1 MTQVDDPSGG
11 ANSGAM
17 GFFSQIADALGGN
30 GDLSDP
36 NAMAKQGFLA
46 GLAHG
51 FAQAAMPQRF
61 KTPFG
66 AVLGNV
72 AYEGAQGQQQGALNA
87 LKLQLAQAQ
96 PALVGAR
103 TIAKNFGNQQ
113 SLQMVNILRAS
124 QGLPP
129 LSMAD
134 VDVLGTSTSGGGIS
148 PAARAKLVKALQ
160 GRGAAPTFGSSVAPG
175 PSTSA
180 IAAPSSNLSDAT
192 AASTAGAP
200 PIPQPTPAPFDPTRD
215 MSREN
220 FDHTVKASGKSADE
234 VASILRARGL
244 NVPDEWLGRTSM
256 TPLERWLRRQTTPPA
271 AAPRIALPQQ
281 AP

>member
-72 AYEGAQGQQQGALNA
+72 AYEGAQGRQQGALNA

-103 TIAKNFGNQQ
+103 AIAKNLGNQQ
-113 SLQMVNILRAS
+113 SLQMVNFLRAS

-129 LSMAD
+129 LSMAGID
-134 VDVLGTSTSGGGIS
+134 GSGIATPGAGIS
-148 PAARAKLVKALQ
+148 PAARDGLVGVL
-160 GRGAAPTFGSSVAPG
+160 RGGTADNAAPPAVD
-175 PSTSA
+175 STL
-180 IAAPSSNLSDAT
+180 P
-192 AASTAGAP
+192 AGAP
-200 PIPQPTPAPFDPTRD
+200 IAAIGAPRSDMSGSVASSAPPPPGPFDPTRD

-220 FDHTVKASGKSADE
+220 FEHTVKESGKSAGE
-234 VASILRARGL
+234 VAAVLRARGL
-244 NVPDEWLGRTSM
+244 NVPDEWLGRSSM
-256 TPLERWLRRQTTPPA
+256 TALERWLRQRMTPPA
-271 AAPRIALPQQ
+271 VAPRIVPPQ